1 VDPEVDKD
9 GDLGFWRAKRDLK
22 AVYDHSDSESSDNE
36 CCKKLYVMFG
46 GSWDITSR
54 RIVKTLR
61 REVAAAVP
69 APRRRH
75 TTNGWRCQS
84 ALTPPTVPRVW
95 QGAGQLPLLVSP
107 TITNTKLYHVLVDGG
122 VAVNL
127 ISLVAFKRLQIP
139 MSKL

>member
-1 VDPEVDKD
+1 VDKD
-9 GDLGFWRAKRDLK
+9 GDLGFQRAKRDLK
-22 AVYDHSDSESSDNE
+22 AIYGHSDSESSDNE
-36 CCKKLYVMFG
+36 RCKKLYVMFR

-54 RIVKTLR
+54 SIVKTLR
-61 REVAAAVP
+61 REVAAAAP

-84 ALTPPTVPRVW
+84 TLMPPTVPRVW
-95 QGAGQLPLLVSP
+95 QGAGQLLLLISP

-127 ISLVAFKRLQIP
+127 ISLIAFKRLQIP